1 MYPWEVHVA
10 ECGFEGCKWLGFFN
24 AIGDIQDIKRVNAD
38 FESSTTMLEFQE
50 WMPIRVLSN
59 EQWEVD
65 TDRCKNDETSK
76 N

>member
-50 WMPIRVLSN
+50 WMPTMGNRPRKM
-59 EQWEVD
+59 QK
-65 TDRCKNDETSK
+65 RCNF
-76 N
+76 